1 MYNYNKIARKVDKSN
16 KFSGGGVL
24 ANPVKYSM
32 DTPFCKDIW
41 LGDSGFL

>member
-1 MYNYNKIARKVDKSN
+1 MKNLRKMPRKVDKSN

-32 DTPFCKDIW
+32 DTPFRKDIW

>member
-16 KFSGGGVL
+16 KFSGGVL
-24 ANPVKYSM
+24 ANPVKYNM
-32 DTPFCKDIW
+32 DTPFRKDIW